1 MISSETY
8 RKAVRAR
15 ISGTVQGVSYR
26 AWTEREANR
35 LGLYGWVRNR
45 QDGSVEALF
54 VGPPASV
61 DEMLRLC
68 LKGPIYARV
77 DSVETEDAKGIT
89 AKRFEVKPTV

>member
-1 MISSETY
+1 MSNGAD

-15 ISGTVQGVSYR
+15 ISGKVQGVSYR
-26 AWTEREANR
+26 AWTEHEANR

-54 VGPPASV
+54 VGAPEAV
-61 DEMLRLC
+61 DAMLSLC
-68 LKGPIYARV
+68 LSGPTHARV
-77 DSVETEDAKGIT
+77 DRVETEDAKGIT